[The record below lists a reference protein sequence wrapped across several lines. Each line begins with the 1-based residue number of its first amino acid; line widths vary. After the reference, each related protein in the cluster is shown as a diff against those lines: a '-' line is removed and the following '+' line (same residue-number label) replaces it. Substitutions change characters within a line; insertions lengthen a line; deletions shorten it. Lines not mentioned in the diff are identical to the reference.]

1 MSSEKKVLTF
11 PKTEED
17 VKKVNKLLLK
27 TTNIKKQLNSLHDEL
42 DNIKRQYYPVI
53 DEKGLRVPP
62 EKSGV
67 NSIVDEYSHIIEL
80 MESLRYQLK
89 NAIKT
94 YRKELDSLLT
104 PNVTVRVV
112 KSTPR
117 GGKKAKSKDK
127 K

>member
-1 MSSEKKVLTF
+1 MSSEKKVLIF

-127 K
+127 R